1 MESAIDR
8 ILFSDAE
15 IRARLDELGAL
26 ITEDLRGKPLTAVVI
41 LQGGMILMADLLR
54 RIQLPLKMDSLV
66 VQSYHGGTESSGVL
80 TFGNGMPDVR
90 GRYVLLLDDIL
101 DTGRTLV
108 GVREKLLT
116 EGGAAGVSSCV
127 LLSKRKERAKEI
139 EPDYVGFEMDDE
151 FVVGYGLDYE
161 GRFRN
166 LPFIGVLDPSKVD
179 KEEGE

>member
-1 MESAIDR
+1 MESAINR
-8 ILFSDAE
+8 ILFSEAE
-15 IRARLDELGAL
+15 IRARLDELGAV
-26 ITEDLRGKPLTAVVI
+26 ITEDLRGKQLTAVVI

-80 TFGNGMPDVR
+80 TFGNGMPDVH
-90 GRYVLLLDDIL
+90 GRHVLLLDDIL

-108 GVREKLLT
+108 GVREKLLA

-127 LLSKRKERAKEI
+127 LLSKQKDRAKEI
-139 EPDYVGFEMDDE
+139 EPDYVGFMMDDE

-166 LPFIGVLDPSKVD
+166 LPFIGVLDPSRLD
-179 KEEGE
+179 GEVGE